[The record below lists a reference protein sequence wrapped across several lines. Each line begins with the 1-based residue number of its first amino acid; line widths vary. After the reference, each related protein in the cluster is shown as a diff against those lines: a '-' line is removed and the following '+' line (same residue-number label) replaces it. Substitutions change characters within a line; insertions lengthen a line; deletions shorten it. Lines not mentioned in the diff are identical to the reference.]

1 MLGTWDTFNIQH
13 FSIGG
18 RNIYGVWLWW
28 RGNYLNVSQWW
39 RYLCDGRFLRAIH
52 APVRR
57 QRMLRSTP
65 SWRLP
70 RIRLRQQVGHM
81 MSTQCMYMY
90 SNIHVHVHVPVC
102 SQATTMAKSCVQ
114 VHKLEII
121 WQFALVL
128 FLWNG
133 VWKKNNMKFT
143 VHVHVTSKNLVTTE
157 HSYHHPLCPIKAT
170 AEYVQHMNVLQC
182 EPQGSKQHTTCESSL
197 TVLGKGPN
205 INRTAKKRVWR
216 SLKSL

>member
-1 MLGTWDTFNIQH
+1 MVALSLWRTLSTGDTRTRAASANVALHTQLTTA
-13 FSIGG
+13 SNTSPSTG
-18 RNIYGVWLWW
+18 RSHDV
-28 RGNYLNVSQWW
+28 
-39 RYLCDGRFLRAIH
+39 H
-52 APVRR
+52 AMHAL
-57 QRMLRSTP
+57 Q
-65 SWRLP
+65 
-70 RIRLRQQVGHM
+70 
-81 MSTQCMYMY
+81 Y
-90 SNIHVHVHVPVC
+90 SCTYTCTYVHVC

-197 TVLGKGPN
+197 TELGKRP